1 MSIKGDWQ
9 KVGLLHPTGPEWDEH
24 QLVSDVETGKAYK
37 NVSNVPMKIK
47 VDDQGSY
54 IYYGFAKPGSLTS
67 AAVWRVIREHIDT
80 GDVEFAGGTDDFTNI
95 YDNRLSES
103 YS

>member
-1 MSIKGDWQ
+1 MSTTGDWQ
-9 KVGLLHPTGPEWDEH
+9 KVGLLHPSGPEWDEH

-54 IYYGFAKPGSLTS
+54 VYYGFAKPGSLTS
-67 AAVWRVIREHIDT
+67 VAVWRVFRENTST

-95 YDNRLSES
+95 YDDHLSAS

>member
-1 MSIKGDWQ
+1 MAKGDWQ
-9 KVGLLHPTGPEWDEH
+9 KVGLKHPTGPEWDEH
-24 QLVSDVETGKAYK
+24 QLVSDIVTGKAYK

-47 VDDQGSY
+47 ADDQGTY

-67 AAVWRVIREHIDT
+67 VAVWRVFREHTDT
-80 GDVEFAGGTDDFTNI
+80 GDVDFAGGTDDFTNI
-95 YDNRLSES
+95 WDDHLGAS